1 MTKSKF
7 SGKTVMVFYSTKSVL
22 KLICTHH
29 RSLMKKWR
37 KFNKKSNKIWVK
49 KSKKNNKSNS
59 LTTHRPPSNLKWSLK
74 RNLKLQRSNRLSNK
88 KSKKKRN
95 LYSADLWKEWR
106 TKNDLNYKINILCY
120 LCTME
125 IFNIFITLFSA
136 FFIAWTPNQLLLIGL
151 YTPQLRFF
159 HLYLPIVV
167 WFQCFAHALSSN
179 LHVTHERC
187 TLFYLD
193 FGLWFRTWF

>member
-1 MTKSKF
+1 MEDQEWFELLKF
-7 SGKTVMVFYSTKSVL
+7 Y
-22 KLICTHH
+22 
-29 RSLMKKWR
+29 
-37 KFNKKSNKIWVK
+37 
-49 KSKKNNKSNS
+49 
-59 LTTHRPPSNLKWSLK
+59 
-74 RNLKLQRSNRLSNK
+74 
-88 KSKKKRN
+88 
-95 LYSADLWKEWR
+95 
-106 TKNDLNYKINILCY
+106 ILCY

-151 YTPQLRFF
+151 YTLRLRFF
-159 HLYLPIVV
+159 HLYLPIIV

-193 FGLWFRTWF
+193 FGLWFRTWFWFYSGETRIRVMFNWLLVPCVLLLFHTHLSGLHVHLLSLQVHWGFENVQLYRCEFERWRVREIDILS